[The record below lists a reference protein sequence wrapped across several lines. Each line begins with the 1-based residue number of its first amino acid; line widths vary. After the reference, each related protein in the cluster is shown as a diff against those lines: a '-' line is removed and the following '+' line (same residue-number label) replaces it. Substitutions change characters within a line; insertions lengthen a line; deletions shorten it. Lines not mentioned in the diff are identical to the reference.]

1 MLIAVFN
8 QREPIGILSELVVL
22 DRLTDPKLLQNQWEQ
37 PPLALM
43 LHIRADRVEWG
54 HALPA
59 VVAREDILMGVHK
72 GVDALLTQ
80 SKDQVVDLV
89 QVGEV
94 IDVVRFLDCLP
105 HDAEADQVEA
115 PVV

>member
-1 MLIAVFN
+1 MLIAVLN
-8 QREPIGILSELVVL
+8 QWEPIGILSELVVL

-37 PPLALM
+37 PAFALM
-43 LHIRADRVEWG
+43 LHIRADRVEGG

-59 VVAREDILMGVHK
+59 VVAREDVLVGVHK

-94 IDVVRFLDCLP
+94 IDIVGFLDCFP
-105 HDAEADQVEA
+105 HYA
-115 PVV
+115 